1 MDISLSMS
9 DFNFLTII
17 TSIILAV
24 ITAKIAI
31 YKDLRFIREA
41 RLRDRYWSYI
51 KVLTSNDKTKDLKQ
65 QTYNLCLFAKNKQ
78 IVAIAKDFLNKKT
91 ITEND
96 IQQIISLMRKDL
108 GL

>member
-1 MDISLSMS
+1 MS

-51 KVLTSNDKTKDLKQ
+51 KVPTGKSKDLKQ
-65 QTYNLCLFAKNKQ
+65 QTYNLCLFAKNKK
-78 IVAIAKDFLNKKT
+78 IISKAKDFLNQKHLN
-91 ITEND
+91 EDD
-96 IQQIISLMRKDL
+96 IQQMISLMRKDL
-108 GL
+108 YF